1 VHADAIDQLVQVHL
15 LVLLLDPRQ
24 THFRELYGD
33 FAALDDHCEPV
44 VAGVGFG
51 DLVQFASVVV
61 QVVCE
66 FVRVL
71 LLVAQFKD
79 ERHALAAQLLGLI
92 HDERPSAGLVAL
104 VLVLLEVGAALVLLG
119 FPGLVQVVGGRV
131 LVLRKFD
138 GVGCEEVSGL
148 GVAAVDLEGLGEDL
162 HVLADAELE
171 WGQQEVLVVGGVDGV
186 GDGGVVLLELHRLE
200 LLALDDA

>member
-1 VHADAIDQLVQVHL
+1 MGILQRLMTTVN
-15 LVLLLDPRQ
+15 PSSP
-24 THFRELYGD
+24 ELGLEIL
-33 FAALDDHCEPV
+33 FNLPV
-44 VAGVGFG
+44 
-51 DLVQFASVVV
+51 SSS